1 MPPESTL
8 KASPSF
14 GSHVL
19 SFASGSLVSKVFGY
33 ARDAAMVA
41 FFGAGWLSDA
51 YYAAF
56 RIVSLFRRTVGEGSV
71 NAAFVP
77 ALASERNAGRGPE
90 FFAAAW
96 TLALGASALLCLAAF
111 LFRRELVLLTAR
123 GFADDP
129 ALLGLTVLLTA
140 VLLPHVVLVAASAL
154 LQGVLNAERRFFLP
168 QAAAASFS
176 AAVLAY
182 LGLAASP
189 LGADFTMEQK
199 VIGLAAAASASGL
212 LQCAILLPAAA
223 RAGYLPRLSNPLSNP
238 AAIRLLAISLPALL
252 AAAQDQLALLVN
264 AFFASF
270 MEPGSITAIYN
281 AARLTQFPVSL
292 FAAASAAVALPSL
305 SGGLLQRDPDKF
317 RSTLDSAFRLTAV
330 ISFPATAG
338 LIALSLPVTR
348 ALFEHGRFTPEMS
361 ALTAAVLACLAAGL
375 AGYAFNKLAASVF
388 YALGDLVTPLWVV
401 GLQVALNAALCFAL
415 APSMGAPGLT
425 LATSV
430 SSLATGAGF
439 ALLLA
444 RRVPGAFSPGLGG
457 FIARTLAAASV
468 MGLACAGGARLMSGL
483 HPLLNA
489 ALLVPAGVWLYF
501 LMLRAMGEGGARELL
516 GLSRGEKA

>member
-1 MPPESTL
+1 MPTESTL
-8 KASPSF
+8 NPSPSF

-19 SFASGSLVSKVFGY
+19 RFASGSLVSKVFGY

-56 RIVSLFRRTVGEGSV
+56 RVVSIFRRTVGEGSV

-77 ALASERNAGRGPE
+77 ALAAEKNAGRGRE
-90 FFAAAW
+90 FFSAAW
-96 TLALGASALLCLAAF
+96 TLALGASSLLCLAAF

-140 VLLPHVVLVAASAL
+140 VLLPHVVLVSAAAL
-154 LQGVLNAERRFFLP
+154 LQGALNTEKRFFLP

-189 LGADFTMEQK
+189 LGAGFTMEQK
-199 VIGLAAAASASGL
+199 IIGLAAAASASGI
-212 LQCAILLPAAA
+212 LQCAILLPAAS
-223 RAGYLPRLSNPLSNP
+223 RAGYLPKFSNPLSNP
-238 AAIRLLAISLPALL
+238 AALRLLAMSLPALL
-252 AAAQDQLALLVN
+252 AAAQDQLSLLVN

-270 MEPGSITAIYN
+270 MEAGSITAIYN
-281 AARLTQFPVSL
+281 AARLAQFPVSL
-292 FAAASAAVALPSL
+292 FAAASAAVTLPSL
-305 SGGLLQRDPDKF
+305 SGGLLHRDPDGF
-317 RSTLDSAFRLTAV
+317 RDTLDSAFRLTAV
-330 ISFPATAG
+330 IILPATAG
-338 LIALSLPVTR
+338 LITLALPVTR

-361 ALTAAVLACLAAGL
+361 GLTAAVLTCLSIGL

-401 GLQVALNAALCFAL
+401 GLQVALNAALCL
-415 APSMGAPGLT
+415 LLSPSMGAAGLT
-425 LATSV
+425 LATSI
-430 SSLATGAGF
+430 SSLAAGAGF

-444 RRVPGAFSPGLGG
+444 RRVPGAFRPGLGA
-457 FIARTLAAASV
+457 FLARTMTAAAA
-468 MGLACAGGARLMSGL
+468 MGLACAAGARLMADA
-483 HPLLNA
+483 HPLAAA
-489 ALLVPAGVWLYF
+489 ALLVPGGVYIYF
-501 LMLRAMGEGGARELL
+501 LILRAMGLGGARELL
-516 GLSRGEKA
+516 GLGRKGER

>member
-1 MPPESTL
+1 MTQ
-8 KASPSF
+8 SPSF

-19 SFASGSLVSKVFGY
+19 RFASGSLVSKVFGY

-56 RIVSLFRRTVGEGSV
+56 RVVNIFRRTVGEGSV

-77 ALASERNAGRGPE
+77 ALAAERNADRGRE

-96 TLALGASALLCLAAF
+96 TLALGASALLCAAAF
-111 LFRRELVLLTAR
+111 IFRRQLVLLTAR
-123 GFADDP
+123 GFAADP
-129 ALLGLTVLLTA
+129 ELLGLTVLLTA

-154 LQGVLNAERRFFLP
+154 LQGALNAEKKFFLP

-189 LGADFTMEQK
+189 LGAGFTPVEK
-199 VIGLAAAASASGL
+199 IVGLAIAASASGL
-212 LQCAILLPAAA
+212 LQCGLLLPAAA
-223 RAGYLPRLSNPLSNP
+223 RAGYLPRLSNPFRN
-238 AAIRLLAISLPALL
+238 AAAVRMIAMSLPALL

-317 RSTLDSAFRLTAV
+317 RSTLDSAFRLTAL
-330 ISFPATAG
+330 IIFPATAG

-361 ALTAAVLACLAAGL
+361 ALTAAVLACLSAGL

-401 GLQVALNAALCFAL
+401 GLQVALNAALCLAL

-425 LATSV
+425 LATSA
-430 SSLATGAGF
+430 SSLAAALLFAG
-439 ALLLA
+439 LLA
-444 RRVPGAFSPGLGG
+444 RRVPGAFSPGLGSFLLRALG
-457 FIARTLAAASV
+457 AAAL
-468 MGLACAGGARLMSGL
+468 MGAFCAGGARLLAGL
-483 HPLLNA
+483 GPELTML
-489 ALLVPAGVWLYF
+489 LLVPLSAWVYF
-501 LMLRAMGEGGARELL
+501 DLLRAMGAGGARELL
-516 GLSRGEKA
+516 GLRGREVQ